1 MQGGLKETNLETVKS
16 KYHQLM
22 LKKGLI
28 HRNGRINR
36 NHLYNLFITFYGMDF
51 LNEMGCGI
59 DNTNKERCWITQIAR
74 PSSKIMNPIK
84 HTLFICFLDPELVEF
99 FLDKVDSIEKTE
111 QYACGN
117 LFCEHYNQHI
127 NLKSQII
134 AASNRMYCN
143 PKEMKLIT
151 CECGYRYSYNLLDD
165 NQVDEQSKTVREYG
179 WLWERQLKEYIKN
192 DITEVGQ
199 LAKIMRCHPKVIER
213 YIKVWEEGEEM
224 GHLPITYKGDIK
236 TIIGYKKTLR
246 AIVKDHQ
253 EYTRTDIYNLYRK
266 EYRKIMAVDPEWINE
281 ILPERIYKST
291 QSKINWIKKDKE
303 ILEKLKT
310 FYKEYETDEKTVQ
323 ITQLMIAKY
332 LKIGRKTLKRY
343 LRFIPMSNRFYEEVI
358 SISKRINRGDL

>member
-1 MQGGLKETNLETVKS
+1 
-16 KYHQLM
+16 
-22 LKKGLI
+22 
-28 HRNGRINR
+28 
-36 NHLYNLFITFYGMDF
+36 
-51 LNEMGCGI
+51 
-59 DNTNKERCWITQIAR
+59 
-74 PSSKIMNPIK
+74 
-84 HTLFICFLDPELVEF
+84 
-99 FLDKVDSIEKTE
+99 
-111 QYACGN
+111 
-117 LFCEHYNQHI
+117 
-127 NLKSQII
+127 
-134 AASNRMYCN
+134 
-143 PKEMKLIT
+143 
-151 CECGYRYSYNLLDD
+151 
-165 NQVDEQSKTVREYG
+165 
-179 WLWERQLKEYIKN
+179 
-192 DITEVGQ
+192 
-199 LAKIMRCHPKVIER
+199 
-213 YIKVWEEGEEM
+213 M